1 MKKSR
6 ALSAALAAAL
16 TLGLA
21 LPAGAAS
28 WTAQYGLD
36 GLRASGTLALP
47 AVAQACLTCAASG
60 LAFAVIFLP
69 LSYRLAPGILEPV
82 WRRLRRGRPQGQA

>member
-1 MKKSR
+1 
-6 ALSAALAAAL
+6 
-16 TLGLA
+16 
-21 LPAGAAS
+21 
-28 WTAQYGLD
+28 
-36 GLRASGTLALP
+36 